1 MLTTKRID
9 IYIPLVVF
17 RVQLRAMLAVS
28 EDPDDSKSSPM
39 FKNIAIDSGKFAR
52 LIRSRNLEYEVVFSA
67 VFIHFVNV

>member
-1 MLTTKRID
+1 M
-9 IYIPLVVF
+9 IPLVVF
-17 RVQLRAMLAVS
+17 RVQLRVMLAVS

-52 LIRSRNLEYEVVFSA
+52 LIRSKNLEYEVVFPE